1 MNRKDLTQGGILG
14 NIISFSL
21 PYMLAY
27 FLQILYGL
35 ADLFVIG
42 RYCSVDSTTAVS
54 NGAQV
59 MYLITCVVIGLA
71 MGTTVCLGRAVGAKD
86 GRRAARIIGNTATMF
101 LMLSVVL
108 AGVLLILRGNIVGW
122 IDTPVEAVGAT
133 GDYLTIC
140 FIGIPFIMAYNIIAS
155 IFRGMG
161 DSKSPMYFVA
171 IACVVNILL
180 DYLFIGGC
188 GLGAKG
194 AALGTTLSQAF
205 SVAVALLSI
214 RKQRRKVVPAE
225 DASSV
230 DISSDDVS
238 SVDTEISSSA
248 ASLDAALAVRR
259 EDFKPQGA
267 VIKNILKIGFPIAMQ
282 DGFIQI
288 AFIIITVIANG
299 RGLYDAAAVGI
310 VEKFIGLVFIVP
322 SAMLSTVS
330 AISSQNIGAGQIPRA
345 QSTLWRAMTIT
356 TSYGVV
362 MALLMQWIPDVA
374 VRLFTD
380 DAQVIGLGAEYLR
393 GYVWDCIFAGIHFCF
408 SGFFTACGYS
418 IISFAHNFVSIM
430 MARVPLVYLASEM
443 YPDTLYPMGLATC
456 LGSVLSCVICVV
468 AYPWVRR
475 KVRAA
480 IGKA

>member
-1 MNRKDLTQGGILG
+1 MNRKDLTQGSILG
-14 NIISFSL
+14 NIMTFSL
-21 PYMLAY
+21 PYVLAY

-42 RYCSVDSTTAVS
+42 QFCNVDSTTAVS

-71 MGTTVCLGRAVGAKD
+71 MGTTVCTAHAIGAKD
-86 GRRAARIIGNTATMF
+86 TRRASRIIGNTATMF
-101 LMLSVVL
+101 LCLSIVL
-108 AGVLLILRGNIVGW
+108 AIVLLLSRHTIVHLIGV
-122 IDTPVEAVGAT
+122 PSEAVGET
-133 GDYLTIC
+133 VSYLTIC

-155 IFRGMG
+155 IFRGLG

-180 DYLFIGGC
+180 DYLFIGI
-188 GLGAKG
+188 LGMGAMG
-194 AALGTTLSQAF
+194 AALGTSLSQAF
-205 SVAVALLSI
+205 SVMVALTAI
-214 RKQRRKVVPAE
+214 RKHRHNGGEAFTE
-225 DASSV
+225 H
-230 DISSDDVS
+230 DIFDLCRD
-238 SVDTEISSSA
+238 
-248 ASLDAALAVRR
+248 
-259 EDFKPQGA
+259 DFKLHRST
-267 VIKNILKIGFPIAMQ
+267 IFNILKVGFPIAMQ

-288 AFIIITVIANG
+288 AFIAITIIANG

-330 AISSQNIGAGQIPRA
+330 AVASQNIGANQIPRA
-345 QSTLWRAMTIT
+345 QRTMWYAMTIT
-356 TSYGVV
+356 TSYGII
-362 MALLMQWIPDVA
+362 MAITMQFIPDVA

-380 DAQVIGLGAEYLR
+380 DVQVVGLGAEYLR

-418 IISFAHNFVSIM
+418 IISFAHNFVSIVC
-430 MARVPLVYLASEM
+430 ARVPLVYLASEM

-456 LGSVLSCVICVV
+456 FGSVLSCVVCVV
-468 AYPWVRR
+468 AYQWVR
-475 KVRAA
+475 K
-480 IGKA
+480 KMTK

>member
-1 MNRKDLTQGGILG
+1 MNRKDLTQGSILG
-14 NIISFSL
+14 NIMTFSL
-21 PYMLAY
+21 PYVLAY

-42 RYCSVDSTTAVS
+42 QYYHVDSTTAVS

-71 MGTTVCLGRAVGAKD
+71 MGTTVCTAHAIGAKD
-86 GRRAARIIGNTATMF
+86 TRRASRIIGNTASMF
-101 LMLSVVL
+101 LCLSVVL
-108 AGVLLILRGNIVGW
+108 AVVLLLSRHAIVHLIGV
-122 IDTPVEAVGAT
+122 PSEAVGET
-133 GDYLTIC
+133 VSYLTIC

-155 IFRGMG
+155 IFRGLG

-180 DYLFIGGC
+180 DYLFIGVLGM
-188 GLGAKG
+188 GAKG
-194 AALGTTLSQAF
+194 AALGTSLSQAF
-205 SVAVALLSI
+205 SVLVALLSI
-214 RKQRRKVVPAE
+214 RKHLELSR
-225 DASSV
+225 D
-230 DISSDDVS
+230 
-238 SVDTEISSSA
+238 
-248 ASLDAALAVRR
+248 
-259 EDFKPQGA
+259 DFKPHRST
-267 VIKNILKIGFPIAMQ
+267 IFNILKVGFPIAMQ

-288 AFIIITVIANG
+288 AFIAITIIANG

-330 AISSQNIGAGQIPRA
+330 AVASQNIGARQLPRA
-345 QSTLWRAMTIT
+345 QRTMWYAMAIT
-356 TSYGVV
+356 TSYGII
-362 MALLMQWIPDVA
+362 MATTMQWIPDVA

-380 DAQVIGLGAEYLR
+380 DVQVVSLGAEYLR

-418 IISFAHNFVSIM
+418 IISFAHNFVSIVC
-430 MARVPLVYLASEM
+430 ARVPLVYIASEM

-456 LGSVLSCVICVV
+456 FGSVLSCVVCVL
-468 AYPWVRR
+468 AYQWVR
-475 KVRAA
+475 KKMVS
-480 IGKA
+480 KLS